1 MAKFEVHTRA
11 SAPVP
16 SVKLLDEAEDAYG
29 FVPNLLGVLAESPAA
44 LSAYS
49 SLGQIFDSSSLSAA
63 ERQVVILAIS
73 RFNECDYCMAAHSMT
88 ARMQGVPEQAVEAI
102 RNDQPIADA
111 RLEALR
117 NFTTAVVERR
127 GWLEDREIGKFLTA
141 GFERAQV
148 LDVIL
153 GISFKTLS
161 NYVNHMADTPF
172 DDAFAQDAW
181 LPGERRVS

>member
-1 MAKFEVHTRA
+1 MGNFKVHTRA

-16 SVKLLDEAEDAYG
+16 SVQLLDDAQEAYG

-49 SLGQIFDSSSLSAA
+49 ALGRIFDSSSLSAA
-63 ERQVVILAIS
+63 ERQVAILAIS
-73 RFNECDYCMAAHSMT
+73 RFNDCDYCMAAHSMT
-88 ARMQGVPEQAVEAI
+88 ARMQGVPEQVVEAI

-117 NFTTAVVERR
+117 NFTTAVVEKR
-127 GWLEDREIGKFLTA
+127 GWFEDREVTKFLAA

-161 NYVNHMADTPF
+161 NYVNHLADTPL
-172 DDAFAQDAW
+172 DDAFAQDVW